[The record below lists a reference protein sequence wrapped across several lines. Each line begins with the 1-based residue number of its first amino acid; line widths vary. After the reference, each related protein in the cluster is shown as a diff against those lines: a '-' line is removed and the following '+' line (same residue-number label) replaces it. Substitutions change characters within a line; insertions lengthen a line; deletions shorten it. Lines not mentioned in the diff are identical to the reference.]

1 MGQAMRRATGRVR
14 PGRPDQLTL
23 PVQRTT
29 RPPAVDRP
37 PLLRTAKIG
46 SASPLKQRCNMSC
59 HSRLV
64 SLRLGIQSRMS
75 G

>member
-46 SASPLKQRCNMSC
+46 SASPAGIVERYNRPMPKLQS
-59 HSRLV
+59 SRA
-64 SLRLGIQSRMS
+64 
-75 G
+75 